1 MLIVKTLLLPPSLK
15 WSLGRWV
22 KLKDVLKIQEWLP
35 PQKIKAIQRY
45 RPEYLERWSC
55 LLRLRKGDSFID
67 FTYTHGGGNDC
78 KRHVKSILLLSLNA
92 HNHVDEYSGTLGG
105 VRKVHISALV
115 TSPKNWVSGCAVILS
130 LSLSL
135 SKKKE
140 EKRRKK
146 KNDLVDWSVG
156 GTWHKSVNS
165 HCLYCISGEWVPVA
179 TKIMNLLKKSQLP
192 CLKLLEAKWGEGQQ
206 DIIRAEAMK
215 CDLLVVK
222 TCNYHSSWS
231 YWCF

>member
-1 MLIVKTLLLPPSLK
+1 MWKK
-15 WSLGRWV
+15 
-22 KLKDVLKIQEWLP
+22 KKKKIF
-35 PQKIKAIQRY
+35 KAIQRY

-135 SKKKE
+135 SKKK
-140 EKRRKK
+140 KK
-146 KNDLVDWSVG
+146 KE
-156 GTWHKSVNS
+156 
-165 HCLYCISGEWVPVA
+165 EW
-179 TKIMNLLKKSQLP
+179 
-192 CLKLLEAKWGEGQQ
+192 
-206 DIIRAEAMK
+206 
-215 CDLLVVK
+215 
-222 TCNYHSSWS
+222 SSWLVS
-231 YWCF
+231 GRHVTQKCQQSLPLLHQWRVRF